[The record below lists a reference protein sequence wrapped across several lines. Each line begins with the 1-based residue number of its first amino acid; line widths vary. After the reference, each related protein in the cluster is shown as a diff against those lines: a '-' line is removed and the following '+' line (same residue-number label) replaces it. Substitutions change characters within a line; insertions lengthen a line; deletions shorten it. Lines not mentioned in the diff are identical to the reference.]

1 LNDTETDAVP
11 PVLIERHARVGL
23 LTLNRPACLNALNLE
38 TVRLFS
44 ATLKA
49 WSCDGSIEAV
59 VVRGADRAGKAPA
72 FCAGGDIRFQ
82 HSAALA
88 QNPNLDRF
96 FDEEYALNHLIHRY
110 PKPYIALM
118 DGIVMGGGMG
128 LSQRASLRIVTEH
141 STLAM
146 PETKIGLF
154 PDVGGGWFLSR
165 CPGRIG
171 EYLAITGQS
180 INSADAIMSGLADS
194 LVPSSALEALTSAML
209 RAQSADEIDALVD
222 ASTIAGG
229 PSHLGTMQPEI
240 DEHFG
245 RATMQ
250 DIVDSLSTDA
260 GPFARQALD
269 SIRQNSPLMMSIAL
283 QQVRRARGMTF
294 AEELRSERALVHN
307 CFHLRPGASSEAVEG
322 IRALVVDKDRHP
334 RWNPPRL
341 EEVTDEAVQRYFS
354 SPWSDA
360 NHPLADLQG

>member
-1 LNDTETDAVP
+1 M
-11 PVLIERHARVGL
+11 
-23 LTLNRPACLNALNLE
+23 
-38 TVRLFS
+38 
-44 ATLKA
+44 ATFA
-49 WSCDGSIEAV
+49 SNT
-59 VVRGADRAGKAPA
+59 
-72 FCAGGDIRFQ
+72 
-82 HSAALA
+82 SAALA
-88 QNPNLDRF
+88 QDPNLGRF

-180 INSADAIMSGLADS
+180 VDAADAVMSGLADS
-194 LVPSSALEALTSAML
+194 LVPSSALEALTSALL

-222 ASTIAGG
+222 ASSTAPG
-229 PSHLGTMQPEI
+229 PSQLGALQPVI

-245 RATMQ
+245 HATMP
-250 DIVDSLSTDA
+250 DIVASLSTDA

-283 QQVRRARGMTF
+283 EQVRRARSMTF

-341 EEVTDEAVQRYFS
+341 EEVTDQAVQRYFS